1 MNKTTP
7 MLRTGRLVL
16 RELTRADAG
25 ALFPTFADPDSMRW
39 WSRGPFSSEEELRA
53 WLVPEEDWAEGRSW
67 AILAQREDEVV
78 GRLAAID
85 RGDDVTE
92 LGYVVS
98 LNHRQK
104 GVAREALIALIDHLI
119 GSESQRRLYADVDPD
134 NVGSNRL
141 LERLGFRLEG
151 RLREN
156 WTTHIGRR
164 DSLIWGLLAPEWL
177 GGSRTQADR

>member
-7 MLRTGRLVL
+7 VLRTERYVL

-39 WSRGPFSSEEELRA
+39 WSRGPFRSEEELRA
-53 WLVPEEDWAEGRSW
+53 WLVPEDGWAKGRSW
-67 AILAQREDEVV
+67 AILAHREDEVI

-92 LGYVVS
+92 LGYIVG
-98 LNHRQK
+98 LNYRQR
-104 GVAREALIALIDHLI
+104 GVAREAVIALIDHLI
-119 GSESQRRLYADVDPD
+119 RSESRRRLCADVDPD

-141 LERLGFRLEG
+141 LESLGFRLEG

-177 GGSRTQADR
+177 GRSRTQAER